1 MIGKLINGAVTVFKS
16 AVNFNAA
23 DDRKISQYNMGKNLA
38 PETSILNNAQAM
50 ESANTFFLS
59 LQYIDRERAVSILI
73 KDLQNA
79 LRMNDLKGLL
89 RFFMLRLRVIASA
102 IHHNVDV
109 KSSLI
114 KLFDDVCARLLA
126 NPGNVAAYLED
137 LALPSDATEYV
148 EAGFKAMIENAFIL
162 HRPERSTANLNM
174 LLLSDLII
182 SKKHSEGFFK
192 SLVGSKW
199 FQYVMNNGHPEDPM
213 VVFHL
218 ITTTTATGNCF
229 PINTGEFILAMTKLV
244 IKWAAARPN
253 ERWISSNSTF
263 YEIRTNNI
271 KNKLLEFFFA
281 AECFLSIPDED
292 LRKILRYA
300 CDSIVTKDALVIS
313 ALAAS
318 EFAFSSEKKRPC
330 SHSTDPCA
338 ASADIMIEYIL
349 LNLLDSH
356 HTNKNLVWCAIGEV
370 NAVVQER
377 GSLQTKLMLQ
387 V

>member
-89 RFFMLRLRVIASA
+89 RFFMLRFRVIASA

-137 LALPSDATEYV
+137 LD
-148 EAGFKAMIENAFIL
+148 
-162 HRPERSTANLNM
+162 R
-174 LLLSDLII
+174 
-182 SKKHSEGFFK
+182 K
-192 SLVGSKW
+192 S
-199 FQYVMNNGHPEDPM
+199 
-213 VVFHL
+213 VV
-218 ITTTTATGNCF
+218 
-229 PINTGEFILAMTKLV
+229 
-244 IKWAAARPN
+244 
-253 ERWISSNSTF
+253 
-263 YEIRTNNI
+263 
-271 KNKLLEFFFA
+271 
-281 AECFLSIPDED
+281 
-292 LRKILRYA
+292 
-300 CDSIVTKDALVIS
+300 
-313 ALAAS
+313 
-318 EFAFSSEKKRPC
+318 
-330 SHSTDPCA
+330 
-338 ASADIMIEYIL
+338 
-349 LNLLDSH
+349 
-356 HTNKNLVWCAIGEV
+356 
-370 NAVVQER
+370 
-377 GSLQTKLMLQ
+377 
-387 V
+387 